1 MFDFNPII
9 KAGVA
14 IAAKPDPISCE
25 ALLFVN
31 ELVSP
36 YSNQYVV
43 DTPFGTTCPVTKAEE
58 LDTVVFGL
66 VTTVGAL
73 SVSGAAGAVEVAG
86 IVVSVVGAVVA
97 GVVGVLEVFL
107 NNKYPPPII
116 IMIANKP
123 IHAFLLIKF

>member
-9 KAGVA
+9 NAGVA
-14 IAAKPDPISCE
+14 IAAKPDQISCE

-107 NNKYPPPII
+107 NNKYQ
-116 IMIANKP
+116 
-123 IHAFLLIKF
+123 